1 MTFTKREPRSGSRFY
16 EERWER
22 AGTRDAEG
30 QEALS
35 IVGNLD
41 GDWRVERLRGPVPM
55 PFVWKRIRA
64 GRGTTRVS
72 PPLRRRRGLPL
83 EPKLPFR
90 LEQRE
95 GHVALIY
102 LGPLSFLVDE
112 LRLEEDGSW
121 LGRANAA
128 GIRYAWFRMVPLKS
142 TINPASGF
150 ETPGSRA
157 PSPYRF
163 SPL

>member
-1 MTFTKREPRSGSRFY
+1 MSSIRHKPHSDPRAY
-16 EERWER
+16 EERWKR
-22 AGTRDAEG
+22 AGTRDAERR
-30 QEALS
+30 ERLS

-41 GDWRVERLRGPVPM
+41 GDWKVERLTGPVPM
-55 PFVWKRIRA
+55 PFVWKRIQA
-64 GRGTTRVS
+64 GRGTTRIS
-72 PPLRRRRGLPL
+72 PPLRRRGLPL

-112 LRLEEDGSW
+112 LRQEADGSW

-128 GIRYAWFRMVPLKS
+128 GIRYAWFRMVLLGR
-142 TINPASGF
+142 NH
-150 ETPGSRA
+150 
-157 PSPYRF
+157 SPTGGIRD
-163 SPL
+163 PR

>member
-1 MTFTKREPRSGSRFY
+1 MSSVKHKPHSGLREY

-22 AGTRDAEG
+22 AGVHDAEA
-30 QEALS
+30 QNSLN

-41 GDWRVERLRGPVPM
+41 GDWRVERLTGPVPM
-55 PFVWKRIRA
+55 PFVWKRVRA

-128 GIRYAWFRMVPLKS
+128 GVRYAWFRMVPAESIMNS
-142 TINPASGF
+142 TRGAQG
-150 ETPGSRA
+150 PGR
-157 PSPYRF
+157 R
-163 SPL
+163 

>member
-1 MTFTKREPRSGSRFY
+1 VTSKEREPLRGSRFY

-22 AGTRDAEG
+22 AGTLDAEG
-30 QEALS
+30 QKTLS

-41 GDWRVERLRGPVPM
+41 GDWRVERLSGPVPM
-55 PFVWKRIRA
+55 PLVWKRIRA

-72 PPLRRRRGLPL
+72 PPLRRRRCLPL

-128 GIRYAWFRMVPLKS
+128 GIRYAWFRMVPVES
-142 TINPASGF
+142 NINPANGIRK
-150 ETPGSRA
+150 PG
-157 PSPYRF
+157 
-163 SPL
+163 

>member
-1 MTFTKREPRSGSRFY
+1 MSFTEHEPHSGSKFY

-22 AGTRDAEG
+22 AGKRDAEG
-30 QEALS
+30 LEPLS
-35 IVGNLD
+35 VVGNLD
-41 GDWRVERLRGPVPM
+41 GDWKVERLSGPVPM

-64 GRGTTRVS
+64 GQGTTRVS

-95 GHVALIY
+95 GHVTLIY

-121 LGRANAA
+121 LGQANAA
-128 GIRYAWFRMVPLKS
+128 GIRYAWFRMSPFVS
-142 TINPASGF
+142 TTNPERGIRDL
-150 ETPGSRA
+150 G
-157 PSPYRF
+157 
-163 SPL
+163 

>member
-1 MTFTKREPRSGSRFY
+1 MKHKPHSDLRNY

-22 AGTRDAEG
+22 AGMRDAAV
-30 QEALS
+30 QETLS
-35 IVGNLD
+35 IVRNLD
-41 GDWRVERLRGPVPM
+41 GDWKVERLSGPVPM

-72 PPLRRRRGLPL
+72 PRLRGRRGLPL
-83 EPKLPFR
+83 EPKLPFK

-128 GIRYAWFRMVPLKS
+128 GIRYTWFRMVPAES
-142 TINPASGF
+142 NINPARGIRI
-150 ETPGSRA
+150 PG
-157 PSPYRF
+157 
-163 SPL
+163 

>member
-1 MTFTKREPRSGSRFY
+1 
-16 EERWER
+16 
-22 AGTRDAEG
+22 
-30 QEALS
+30 
-35 IVGNLD
+35 
-41 GDWRVERLRGPVPM
+41 M

-64 GRGTTRVS
+64 GRGTTRVA

-102 LGPLSFLVDE
+102 LGPLSFLIDE

-128 GIRYAWFRMVPLKS
+128 GLRYAWFRLVSVERNTNRSSEIRNL
-142 TINPASGF
+142 G
-150 ETPGSRA
+150 
-157 PSPYRF
+157 
-163 SPL
+163 

>member
-1 MTFTKREPRSGSRFY
+1 VTFTEREPLRGSRFY
-16 EERWER
+16 EERWGR
-22 AGTRDAEG
+22 AGMRDAEG

-35 IVGNLD
+35 VVGNLD
-41 GDWRVERLRGPVPM
+41 GDWRVERLSGPVPM

-90 LEQRE
+90 LEQCE
-95 GHVALIY
+95 GHVALTY
-102 LGPLSFLVDE
+102 LGPLSFLIDE

-128 GIRYAWFRMVPLKS
+128 GVRYAWFRMVPV
-142 TINPASGF
+142 
-150 ETPGSRA
+150 
-157 PSPYRF
+157 
-163 SPL
+163 

>member
-1 MTFTKREPRSGSRFY
+1 MGSIQHKPHSGLREY

-22 AGTRDAEG
+22 AGKRDAEG
-30 QEALS
+30 LEPLS
-35 IVGNLD
+35 VVGNLD
-41 GDWRVERLRGPVPM
+41 GDWKVERLSGPVPM

-72 PPLRRRRGLPL
+72 PPLRWRRGLPL

-102 LGPLSFLVDE
+102 LGPLSFLIDE

-128 GIRYAWFRMVPLKS
+128 GLRYAWFRLVSVERNTNRSSEIRNL
-142 TINPASGF
+142 G
-150 ETPGSRA
+150 
-157 PSPYRF
+157 
-163 SPL
+163 

>member
-1 MTFTKREPRSGSRFY
+1 MSSVKHKPHIGLREY

-22 AGTRDAEG
+22 AGTSNAEG
-30 QEALS
+30 LEPLS
-35 IVGNLD
+35 VVGNLD
-41 GDWRVERLRGPVPM
+41 GDWRVERLSGPVPM

-72 PPLRRRRGLPL
+72 PPLRRRRSLPL
-83 EPKLPFR
+83 EPELPFR

-112 LRLEEDGSW
+112 LRLEENGSW

-128 GIRYAWFRMVPLKS
+128 GVRYAWFRMVP
-142 TINPASGF
+142 A
-150 ETPGSRA
+150 
-157 PSPYRF
+157 
-163 SPL
+163 

>member
-1 MTFTKREPRSGSRFY
+1 MRFTKHEPPSGSRFY

-22 AGTRDAEG
+22 AGTRGAEG

-35 IVGNLD
+35 VVENLN
-41 GDWRVERLRGPVPM
+41 GDWKVERLSGPVPM
-55 PFVWKRIRA
+55 PFVWKRIQA
-64 GRGTTRVS
+64 GRGTTRIS
-72 PPLRRRRGLPL
+72 PPPRRRRGLPL

-128 GIRYAWFRMVPLKS
+128 GIRYAWFRMLPFVGI
-142 TINPASGF
+142 TNPASRIRNLG
-150 ETPGSRA
+150 
-157 PSPYRF
+157 
-163 SPL
+163 

>member
-1 MTFTKREPRSGSRFY
+1 VSSTKHKPRSGLREY

-22 AGTRDAEG
+22 AGARDAEA
-30 QEALS
+30 QKSLS
-35 IVGNLD
+35 VVGNMD
-41 GDWRVERLRGPVPM
+41 GDWRVERLSGPVPM

-72 PPLRRRRGLPL
+72 PPLRRRSGLPL

-102 LGPLSFLVDE
+102 LGLLSFLVDE

-128 GIRYAWFRMVPLKS
+128 GIRYAWFRMVS
-142 TINPASGF
+142 VESNINPASGIRN
-150 ETPGSRA
+150 PG
-157 PSPYRF
+157 
-163 SPL
+163 

>member
-1 MTFTKREPRSGSRFY
+1 MTFTEREPLRGSRFY

-22 AGTRDAEG
+22 AGMRDAEG

-35 IVGNLD
+35 VVGNLD
-41 GDWRVERLRGPVPM
+41 GDWRVQRLSGPVPM
-55 PFVWKRIRA
+55 PLVWKRIRA

-72 PPLRRRRGLPL
+72 PPLRRRSSLPL
-83 EPKLPFR
+83 EPKLPFG

-102 LGPLSFLVDE
+102 LGPLSFLIDE

-128 GIRYAWFRMVPLKS
+128 GVRYAWFRMVPV
-142 TINPASGF
+142 
-150 ETPGSRA
+150 
-157 PSPYRF
+157 
-163 SPL
+163 

>member
-1 MTFTKREPRSGSRFY
+1 VTFTEREPLRGSRFY

-35 IVGNLD
+35 VVENLD
-41 GDWRVERLRGPVPM
+41 GDWRVERLSGPVPM

-112 LRLEEDGSW
+112 VRLEEDGSW

-128 GIRYAWFRMVPLKS
+128 GIRYAWFRMVPVAS
-142 TINPASGF
+142 TINPTSGIRNP
-150 ETPGSRA
+150 E
-157 PSPYRF
+157 
-163 SPL
+163 

>member
-1 MTFTKREPRSGSRFY
+1 MSSTRHRPHSDPRAY
-16 EERWER
+16 EERWQR
-22 AGTRDAEG
+22 AGMRGAEG
-30 QEALS
+30 RELLS
-35 IVGNLD
+35 AVGNLD
-41 GDWRVERLRGPVPM
+41 GDWKVERLTGPVPM

-72 PPLRRRRGLPL
+72 SPLRQRRNLPL

-90 LEQRE
+90 LEQRQ

-128 GIRYAWFRMVPLKS
+128 GIRYAWFRMVPVES
-142 TINPASGF
+142 NTNPASGIRDL
-150 ETPGSRA
+150 G
-157 PSPYRF
+157 
-163 SPL
+163 

>member
-1 MTFTKREPRSGSRFY
+1 VTFTERKPRSGSRFY

-22 AGTRDAEG
+22 AGTLNAEG
-30 QEALS
+30 QESLS
-35 IVGNLD
+35 IVKNLD
-41 GDWRVERLRGPVPM
+41 GDWKVERLSGPVPM

-72 PPLRRRRGLPL
+72 PPLRRRRGLSL

-121 LGRANAA
+121 LGRANVA
-128 GIRYAWFRMVPLKS
+128 GIRYARFRMVPVES
-142 TINPASGF
+142 TINPASGIRNP
-150 ETPGSRA
+150 E
-157 PSPYRF
+157 
-163 SPL
+163 

>member
-1 MTFTKREPRSGSRFY
+1 MSSIRHKPHSDPRAY

-22 AGTRDAEG
+22 AGTRGAKRLEL
-30 QEALS
+30 LS
-35 IVGNLD
+35 IVENLD
-41 GDWRVERLRGPVPM
+41 GDWKVERLAGPVPM

-72 PPLRRRRGLPL
+72 PPLRLGRGLPL
-83 EPKLPFR
+83 EPQLPFR
-90 LEQRE
+90 LEQRK

-102 LGPLSFLVDE
+102 LGPLSFLIDE

-128 GIRYAWFRMVPLKS
+128 GIRYAWFRMVPVDS
-142 TINPASGF
+142 NTNSASEIRDLG
-150 ETPGSRA
+150 
-157 PSPYRF
+157 
-163 SPL
+163 